1 MSVFP
6 IGLNGLKAID
16 GMTYKTVKVG
26 NLYSQQLKLYKK
38 AERIVVLSALFD
50 KNHNTKIHLIQIKNV
65 LL

>member
-26 NLYSQQLKLYKK
+26 NLYSQQLKTPSK
-38 AERIVVLSALFD
+38 
-50 KNHNTKIHLIQIKNV
+50 
-65 LL
+65 